1 MVSSLKVTEKVSK
14 VYNDVVF
21 GGIKWSHDESKIAFV
36 GEIPEISNFKNPFDE
51 DKKVVDGGKKA
62 EEEKKSD
69 TDEHW

>member
-1 MVSSLKVTEKVSK
+1 LVSSLKVTEKVSK

-51 DKKVVDGGKKA
+51 DKKVVDGEKKA